1 VTDAMT
7 ETRAEAAP
15 GGPDTGGEPFGLRR
29 VDLRG
34 RLGSGDGQV
43 SDPRA
48 LLPRAPLDVEHATA
62 AVQPVCDEIRHRG
75 DDAVLE
81 ATERFDGVRPA
92 SLRVPAG
99 ALQQAL
105 DALTPDVRAALEE
118 AVRRTRR
125 VHAAQRPVD
134 TVVDVV
140 PGGRVVERW
149 IPVRRV
155 GLYVPGGRVAYPSSV
170 VMNVVPAQ
178 EAGVEALA
186 VASPPQ
192 ADGLP
197 HPVVMAACAL
207 LGVDEVYAVGGAQA
221 IAMFAYGTESCP
233 RVDVVTGPGN
243 VYVAAAK
250 RLLRSE
256 VGIDSEA
263 GPTEIA
269 VLADDSA
276 DPVHTAA
283 DLISQAEHDELAACL
298 LVTDSEA
305 LADAVDA
312 ELTGQV
318 ARTRHR
324 DRITAALRGQSAVV
338 LVDDIA
344 AGLVVVDAWAAE
356 HLEVV
361 TRDAEAVAARVRN
374 AGAIFVGRWA
384 PVTLGD
390 YLAGSNH
397 VLPTGG
403 TGRHTSGLST
413 LSFLKQVHVVTYTE
427 AALRDAAPHIRALA
441 GAEDLF
447 AHNEAVRLRVA
458 PEGPTLDEA

>member
-1 VTDAMT
+1 
-7 ETRAEAAP
+7 
-15 GGPDTGGEPFGLRR
+15 
-29 VDLRG
+29 
-34 RLGSGDGQV
+34 
-43 SDPRA
+43 
-48 LLPRAPLDVEHATA
+48 
-62 AVQPVCDEIRHRG
+62 
-75 DDAVLE
+75 
-81 ATERFDGVRPA
+81 
-92 SLRVPAG
+92 
-99 ALQQAL
+99 
-105 DALTPDVRAALEE
+105 
-118 AVRRTRR
+118 
-125 VHAAQRPVD
+125 
-134 TVVDVV
+134 
-140 PGGRVVERW
+140 
-149 IPVRRV
+149 
-155 GLYVPGGRVAYPSSV
+155 
-170 VMNVVPAQ
+170 
-178 EAGVEALA
+178 
-186 VASPPQ
+186 
-192 ADGLP
+192 
-197 HPVVMAACAL
+197 MAACAL

-361 TRDAEAVAARVRN
+361 TRDAQAVAARVRN